1 DLKAGGYQV
10 VFMKPKFPIT
20 TIASYDEWTLK
31 QMKSPVSAR
40 AIGVARAVF
49 EPGAATAQE
58 LRQMKLT
65 EKQVQ
70 NFIAA
75 HQDMAKLNGGANAEK
90 PDPKLEAQAE
100 AIAKKN
106 GFASVAEHAAVTIN
120 IEIIMAGIDLKT
132 KNFTEPPEQIRKEI
146 AMLRADKS
154 VPETQKEQILAQLE
168 GALQNA
174 KPIQFKENIALVM
187 KYFDMLPPL
196 MQPR

>member
-1 DLKAGGYQV
+1 MSLY
-10 VFMKPKFPIT
+10 
-20 TIASYDEWTLK
+20 L
-31 QMKSPVSAR
+31 R
-40 AIGVARAVF
+40 ATALPALLLLVLVARAVF

-75 HQDMAKLNGGANAEK
+75 HQDMAKLYAGVNPEK

-106 GFASVAEHAAVTIN
+106 GFASVAEHAAVTMN
-120 IEIIMAGIDLKT
+120 IEIIMAGIDPKT

-146 AMLRADKS
+146 ARLTADKS
-154 VPETQKEQILAQLE
+154 VPETQKKQILAQLE
-168 GALQNA
+168 GALKNA

-187 KYFDMLPPL
+187 KYFDRLPPL
-196 MQPR
+196 MQPQQPAH